1 MEPTKQSDQPPQP
14 VAPPEFAGTVIQPQ
28 PAAPLQTIEQDVVQQ
43 AVQPAVNV
51 IESNAVPPQNPVP
64 LFMQPSVAPVLAPK
78 KSKSLL
84 WVWIVVGIFLLM
96 ALAAGAAV
104 YIGWQNTQES
114 AKNISQNAASTPDEN
129 NKQSAAFAL
138 TRNIV
143 TAADPA
149 WVFPAS
155 VLGWEMKVID
165 ENGINQLSKQNSESL
180 FTSYQLLKP
189 ADIPAEDDAAT
200 TSYLDFNITTFRKS
214 VTVSN
219 LIDSNMDFTTTSGDT
234 VTFKVRNFDY
244 TVPSGKLYKQRL
256 VARITDKHVLAI
268 SYGALASE
276 FTEAEWSELTKN
288 VQIVGQFE

>member
-1 MEPTKQSDQPPQP
+1 
-14 VAPPEFAGTVIQPQ
+14 
-28 PAAPLQTIEQDVVQQ
+28 
-43 AVQPAVNV
+43 
-51 IESNAVPPQNPVP
+51 
-64 LFMQPSVAPVLAPK
+64 MQPSVAPVLAPK

-84 WVWIVVGIFLLM
+84 WVWIVVGVFLLM
-96 ALAAGAAV
+96 ALAGGAAV

-129 NKQSAAFAL
+129 NKQGATFAL

-143 TAADPA
+143 TVADPA
-149 WVFPAS
+149 WLFPVS